1 MEWLVLLLGSM
12 LHFEESKQ
20 LLQDH
25 WSQRSPTWLKIS
37 SFTLLELWAPKWK
50 KLQCLLKKSSQICKH
65 ARKGVLMVASNSF
78 SIYFWYI
85 KNKYC
90 NSHPKF
96 LSLLQFLSVVP
107 RSAKLLRGRKC
118 IISLPLLP
126 VFCINP
132 AVAKFEWKIIPLPFG
147 NVHDSW
153 PKRII

>member
-1 MEWLVLLLGSM
+1 MTCFAFGFYVTFWRKQTTSAGSLKSKVSYLTQNIQ
-12 LHFEESKQ
+12 LHSAWIVSTQ
-20 LLQDH
+20 M
-25 WSQRSPTWLKIS
+25 
-37 SFTLLELWAPKWK
+37 K